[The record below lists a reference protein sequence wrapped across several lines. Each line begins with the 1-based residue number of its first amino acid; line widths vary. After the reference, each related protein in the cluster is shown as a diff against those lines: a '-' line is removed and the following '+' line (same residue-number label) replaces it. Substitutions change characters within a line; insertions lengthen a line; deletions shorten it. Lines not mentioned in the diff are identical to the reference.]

1 MTERKPAPRK
11 PRARKTGASAG
22 AKKPRSLGKADKP
35 FKVLARVHAYPP
47 THNAGAEWML
57 HSLLRALVERG
68 HEVTVS
74 LSRYTVQREPY
85 TLDGVRVVPLAAD
98 LDLAAEVRRSR
109 VVVSHLEN
117 VPSAGAL
124 ARGFGSRFVVIGHN
138 TFAKSFQD
146 AANAALVV
154 YNSDWMIEQADA
166 YYESHQPAPGRT
178 IRVSPSV
185 LADDYR
191 TTPGD
196 AITLVNLNEAKGG
209 HLFWELA
216 KRMPDHKF
224 LGVRGAYGE
233 QVVPQRIPDNVEI
246 LDHVSGHEMRDAVYA
261 RTRVLLMPSAHESWG
276 RVAVELLAAG
286 IPVVA
291 ASTPGLSEC
300 LAEAGIFAERDDVD
314 AWVEALTAL
323 TDPAQ
328 WAEASERAL
337 ARSKALDPAA
347 DLAAWCSA
355 VEELTAK
362 G

>member
-1 MTERKPAPRK
+1 M
-11 PRARKTGASAG
+11 
-22 AKKPRSLGKADKP
+22 
-35 FKVLARVHAYPP
+35 HAYPP

-98 LDLAAEVRRSR
+98 LDLAGEVRRSR

-138 TFAKSFQD
+138 TFARSFQD

-196 AITLVNLNEAKGG
+196 AVTLVNLNEAKGG

-233 QVVPQRIPDNVEI
+233 QVVPQQIPDNVEI
-246 LDHVSGHEMRDAVYA
+246 IDHVSGHEMRDAVYA
-261 RTRVLLMPSAHESWG
+261 RTRVLLMPSAYESWG
-276 RVAVELLAAG
+276 RVGAEALASG
-286 IPVVA
+286 IPVITHPNPGTVEMLGS
-291 ASTPGLSEC
+291 ASI
-300 LAEAGIFAERDDVD
+300 LADRTDPD
-314 AWVEALTAL
+314 AWVATLERLDDTKEYQAASKR
-323 TDPAQ
+323 
-328 WAEASERAL
+328 ASERSAE
-337 ARSKALDPAA
+337 LDPHD
-347 DLAAWCSA
+347 DLVAWCEAIES
-355 VEELTAK
+355 L
-362 G
+362 